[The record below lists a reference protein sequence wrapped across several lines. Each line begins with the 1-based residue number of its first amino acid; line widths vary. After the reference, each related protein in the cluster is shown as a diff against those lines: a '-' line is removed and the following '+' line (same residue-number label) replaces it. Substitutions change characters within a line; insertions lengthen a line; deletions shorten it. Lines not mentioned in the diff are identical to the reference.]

1 MCFLV
6 ELFFLIELFFLMDFL
21 HEATLRIIHPFIQI
35 VRILAPLI
43 YYNPNASEF
52 KDLILYAKKWINGIG
67 SLFWYAFQTS
77 AYTYEFCIS
86 SVTIPNLD
94 NDQAKEN

>member
-1 MCFLV
+1 MRKAGDPAEILYETFL
-6 ELFFLIELFFLMDFL
+6 LI
-21 HEATLRIIHPFIQI
+21 
-35 VRILAPLI
+35 LI
-43 YYNPNASEF
+43 YKNNDSINSLQNQIR
-52 KDLILYAKKWINGIG
+52 KLWLLGVLQGLNSYAKKWINGIG

>member
-1 MCFLV
+1 MFSCWIIFSYWV
-6 ELFFLIELFFLMDFL
+6 IFSNGLFT
-21 HEATLRIIHPFIQI
+21 EAILRIIHPFIQI